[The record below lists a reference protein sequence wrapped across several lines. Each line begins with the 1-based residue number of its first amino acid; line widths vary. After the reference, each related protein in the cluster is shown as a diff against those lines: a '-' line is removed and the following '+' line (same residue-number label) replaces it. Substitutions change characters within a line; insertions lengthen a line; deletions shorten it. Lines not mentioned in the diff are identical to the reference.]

1 MLDDG
6 TPLYDRKLPVEEV
19 EHRIAACWKP
29 YHAALRQLLD
39 GAHRKFG
46 KVWHINCHSMPS
58 VAGAY
63 ATDQPGLVHPDFVLG
78 DRDGSTSDRP
88 SANSSRPGCA
98 RAATT

>member
-88 SANSSRPGCA
+88 SANSSRPGA